1 VNIAFGVVFGVFV
14 AAILGLAVVAVRWGV
29 RRDRVSR
36 ALRTEPGAVARGPDE
51 SPVAGPASDTGAT

>member
-36 ALRTEPGAVARGPDE
+36 ALRTEHGAVARGPDE
-51 SPVAGPASDTGAT
+51 APVAGPASDTGAT